1 VIVGCHFFTI
11 FALPDARI
19 ARRRVRS
26 KFPPHS
32 AATIVKLPRGGILE
46 SDSRTTGKL
55 PVRDNVFDP
64 NTGISR

>member
-1 VIVGCHFFTI
+1 MIVGRHFITV

-19 ARRRVRS
+19 ERRRVRS

-32 AATIVKLPRGGILE
+32 AATIVKLPRGGILQ

-55 PVRDNVFDP
+55 PVRDNVFDS